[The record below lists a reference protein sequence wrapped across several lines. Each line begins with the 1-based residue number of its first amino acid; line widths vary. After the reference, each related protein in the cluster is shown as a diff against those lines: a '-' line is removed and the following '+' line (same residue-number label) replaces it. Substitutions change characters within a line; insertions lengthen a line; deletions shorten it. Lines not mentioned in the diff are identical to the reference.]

1 MRLPLLALATLLAAP
16 TTQAATATECAVWNR
31 ELSFAQSV
39 ADHDATAFAEHLL
52 PDATFVGGNGQ
63 PTSGRDA
70 IVREWTG
77 LIAGTGAVLQWYPD
91 AVHVAADGRVALS
104 RGPYWMQFTG
114 EDGEPRRL
122 AGRFISTWL
131 RGDDGTWHVA
141 FDGGGGHV
149 PRPITGTFSPVAGM
163 ARVTNVPLDSGG
175 DATTAG
181 PAGASRLHAASGASA
196 APAAARVAAAR
207 NSRRSVMACPPGHA
221 RL

>member
-16 TTQAATATECAVWNR
+16 TTQAATPTECAVWNR

-39 ADHDATAFAEHLL
+39 ADHDAAAFAEHLL

-114 EDGEPRRL
+114 EDGEVPRL

-141 FDGGGGHV
+141 FDGGGGNV
-149 PRPITGTFSPVAGM
+149 PKPITAE
-163 ARVTNVPLDSGG
+163 
-175 DATTAG
+175 DA
-181 PAGASRLHAASGASA
+181 AAL
-196 APAAARVAAAR
+196 AAARK
-207 NSRRSVMACPPGHA
+207 ACTPG
-221 RL
+221 